1 MNKRLVYFMF
11 IFIGITFYFIPNV
24 VKAETFDGEYSIEYL
39 LKNYSV
45 VTLGQKNTDIIR
57 KIKTVL
63 HYRNKDMELNK
74 GDLRNFTNVKGA
86 ILVNGD
92 YMSGNSSVFG
102 IEAGNTK
109 SFIKGTKGDNV
120 STQSQLISDPN
131 YVDFNKMYKQIVI
144 ESKQLADNTQY
155 HINDSKVEIT
165 QPGIYT
171 VNSMPTH
178 RSTEEYNN
186 WSSYWYYNFSNEILI
201 KNYDKNSKYVFNYY
215 NEYVEFLPSIMIM
228 ESGSNSVISLVDYIQ
243 NGQYNGNVIFNFPNA
258 KTLFNTGNNIA
269 GTIIAPN
276 ATMILGPN
284 IYWTS
289 DNNTNYYYSTVYGN
303 VIANAIAN
311 FYTELDGGIYY
322 YVNTIEP
329 TYYKINKELVEQKVN
344 YCKEAVDYQD
354 DEYIRDYS
362 ISDLLQ
368 NYNLVTLGHKSIDT
382 KAKLLQ
388 FGNTPGSIKLFHISG
403 PVLIAGDLYS
413 KVYEDEIDDYYTF
426 TTDNYS
432 NKLSKFDRINFD
444 LESNKV
450 NESYIAGNILVKTK
464 YTHISKDAFGN
475 DNTYIDNVDAP
486 ITVIQPWDN
495 MSHDNYWYYGR
506 TNNLNTKTS
515 NYAFGFAGSGNI
527 SNYFDNYIN
536 FDRLYNNVVAEQKG
550 IEEGDKIKASNG
562 VAHIPIGGNYVI
574 DDISDINKIV
584 FDNFEENKDV
594 ITIVTIKNSGDINF
608 PEINKDKGYYKGI
621 VTNDYYG
628 KKQATHLYERDTFV
642 TEDGYYGNIIFNVP
656 NATYIKLK
664 ENVPFAGHLIAPNA
678 DVETEETHF
687 AGCFIVN
694 SIYGEGNTEAHFYPL
709 TAYDNCECSV
719 GDQVSESLQ
728 ARFNEL
734 RLSRLLGG
742 EKSIV
747 ETNIVG
753 DQAQYKK
760 DTDQLNQ
767 IIDNCPMR
775 KHYSS
780 SLSEILKNPPTYGTI
795 GAVLL
800 IIIGLII
807 GLGIYKKKKAV

>member
-39 LKNYSV
+39 LKNYSI
-45 VTLGQKNTDIIR
+45 VTLNGN
-57 KIKTVL
+57 
-63 HYRNKDMELNK
+63 LNFIDYTNSN
-74 GDLRNFTNVKGA
+74 GNDASDLIEGSILINGNVTSDNPLGLS
-86 ILVNGD
+86 I
-92 YMSGNSSVFG
+92 NSNDGSV
-102 IEAGNTK
+102 K

-120 STQSQLISDPN
+120 NISSSVITESN
-131 YVDFNKMYKQIVI
+131 YIDFEKLKNVVTHDSLY
-144 ESKQLADNTQY
+144 LADSSTNF
-155 HINDSKVEIT
+155 INNKKPEVT
-165 QPGIYT
+165 KPGIYT
-171 VNSMPTH
+171 INNTAEYEFDTNSQYTDTAVVNKL
-178 RSTEEYNN
+178 
-186 WSSYWYYNFSNEILI
+186 LI
-201 KNYDKNSKYVFNYY
+201 KNYDKNSIYVFNYY
-215 NEYVEFLPSIMIM
+215 NDVITQGALPEVYLM
-228 ESGSNSVISLVDYIQ
+228 ETGSSNSISLREYIDS
-243 NGQYNGNVIFNFPNA
+243 GEYTGNVIFNFPNA
-258 KTLFNTGNNIA
+258 KYVYVCNDFRYGIHLEYNSGFSGTIVAPKATVKLNRNYYDYQTPCGYIYS
-269 GTIIAPN
+269 TIIAKEV
-276 ATMILGPN
+276 
-284 IYWTS
+284 IYDYLYENRVIKNTKLKLNKKLDDS
-289 DNNTNYYYSTVYGN
+289 DHCEYLVEANDYDDDYYS
-303 VIANAIAN
+303 
-311 FYTELDGGIYY
+311 
-322 YVNTIEP
+322 
-329 TYYKINKELVEQKVN
+329 
-344 YCKEAVDYQD
+344 
-354 DEYIRDYS
+354 RSYS
-362 ISDLLQ
+362 LSDLLQ
-368 NYNLVTLGHKSIDT
+368 NYSLVTLGHKQIDS
-382 KAKLLQ
+382 KSKLLQ
-388 FGNTPGSIKLFHISG
+388 FGNKPGSIRMFHITG
-403 PVLIAGDLYS
+403 QALISGDLYGEREF
-413 KVYEDEIDDYYTF
+413 KTA
-426 TTDNYS
+426 
-432 NKLSKFDRINFD
+432 FD

-450 NESYIAGNILVKTK
+450 TESFVRGDVTYKVDIHK
-464 YTHISKDAFGN
+464 ISRS
-475 DNTYIDNVDAP
+475 
-486 ITVIQPWDN
+486 VIQPWDN
-495 MSHDNYWYYGR
+495 MDNDSKNYVYQK
-506 TNNLNTKTS
+506 NNLFVGTVNPNLGLAGFGPG
-515 NYAFGFAGSGNI
+515 NYTGLV
-527 SNYFDNYIN
+527 DNYIN

-550 IEEGDKIKASNG
+550 IEEGDKVKASNG

-574 DDISDINKIV
+574 DDVSDINKIV

-628 KKQATHLYERDTFV
+628 KTQATHLYERDTFV

-664 ENVPFAGHLIAPNA
+664 ENAPFAGHLIAPNA

-694 SIYGEGNTEAHFYPL
+694 SIYGAGNTEAHFYPL

-719 GDQVSESLQ
+719 GDQVPESLH